1 MAETSSDAFL
11 NGEGV
16 PVDLDNI
23 ETELVRLWGPSA
35 ELAGG
40 PDLESPHVTRVV
52 LANLV
57 VERRQVKSTGFKQVL
72 DEVTSRYP
80 CRTIVLRR
88 TEDPAREIAAEVSA
102 VCYLPGPGLPQV
114 CSERIV
120 LRGGPEAT
128 NLLPGAVRP
137 LLEADLPFIL
147 WWTDDPRLDEDL
159 FRNLAD
165 ECSRLV
171 LDLPDPGTDLAA
183 IRLGLDPNIN
193 AHSRDA
199 VWFGLTRWRELV
211 AQFFD
216 LSCHLEALKRI
227 NSVRIEALA
236 PSHEAPPRLAV
247 WLAAW
252 LAGQLGW
259 KPLGTPEHSPGRLR
273 ARFQGPAGE
282 IPVEIVTEVDSTLP
296 LAQLLATTLTTQGSD
311 GPESFRLERPSPR
324 SAEVHIKIHSAAYCN
339 LPRIVRAPELDP
351 ARRVAAALQA
361 SRLDPTFDNARP
373 HFFWLME
380 R

>member
-16 PVDLDNI
+16 PVDLHNI
-23 ETELVRLWGPSA
+23 ETELLRLWGPSA
-35 ELAGG
+35 ERVGG
-40 PDLESPHVTRVV
+40 PNLESPHVTRVV

-57 VERRQVKSTGFKQVL
+57 VEGREANSPGLKQIL
-72 DEVTSRYP
+72 DEVTSQYP

-88 TEDPAREIAAEVSA
+88 TEDSGRTIAAEVSA
-102 VCYLPGPGLPQV
+102 LCYIPAPGLPQV

-120 LRGGPEAT
+120 LRGGPQAT

-147 WWTDDPRLDEDL
+147 WWTDDPRLDEPL

-165 ECSRLV
+165 ECSRLI
-171 LDLPDPGTDLAA
+171 LDLPDPGADLAA
-183 IRLGLDPNIN
+183 IRLGLDPKIN
-193 AHSRDA
+193 AYSRDA

-216 LSCHLEALKRI
+216 LSCHHEALKRI
-227 NSVRIEALA
+227 DSVRIEALA
-236 PSHEAPPRLAV
+236 PTGDVPPRLAV

-259 KPLGTPEHSPGRLR
+259 KPLGTPEHSPGLLR

-282 IPVEIVTEVDSTLP
+282 VPVEIVTEVDSTAP
-296 LAQLLATTLTTQGSD
+296 LARLLATTLTTQGSD
-311 GPESFRLERPSPR
+311 GPESFRLERPSPQ
-324 SAEVHIKIHSAAYCN
+324 SAEVHIKINSSAYCN
-339 LPRIVRAPELDP
+339 LPRIVRSPELDP

-361 SRLDPTFDNARP
+361 SRSDPTFDHARP

-380 R
+380 G